1 MTSSDKLFVPEM
13 FIFVVFDL
21 GKDPFSIDVKIIF
34 LDPGFPVL
42 TLSVS
47 RQSLLVCSNALGF
60 IFVCEIVC
68 DFAPHLDL
76 SKPLRRFFRSSLLS
90 SVLLVSPVSLRNML
104 IRSSH
109 ILWTQLNHE
118 LRHDFCPHKLVMTLG
133 SDLLVVSILVI
144 KAMIQWQVLV
154 EDVYGRQ
161 LGDVCV

>member
-1 MTSSDKLFVPEM
+1 M

-118 LRHDFCPHKLVMTLG
+118 LRHDFCPHNFDCKYCSTNGLLPLAPDKDHG
-133 SDLLVVSILVI
+133 STETEPLCLR
-144 KAMIQWQVLV
+144 KREGEQ
-154 EDVYGRQ
+154 
-161 LGDVCV
+161 